1 MINYIFLLLMI
12 VFTVAAQLLIKKGVG
27 ISQASEDYISI
38 LKGFINIY
46 VALGFFLVMIAP
58 VFYILALRGIELS
71 KAFAFSSANYALVVM
86 GGRIFFKE
94 KVNSLRWVGVAMII
108 SGVICFGTT

>member
-1 MINYIFLLLMI
+1 MINYFFLLLMI
-12 VFTVAAQLLIKKGVG
+12 VFTVAAQLLIKKGAG
-27 ISQASEDYISI
+27 TFQASEDYVSV

-46 VALGFFLVMIAP
+46 VAVGFFLVMIAP

-86 GGRIFFKE
+86 GSRIFFKE
-94 KVNSLRWVGVAMII
+94 KVNSLRWIGVAMII